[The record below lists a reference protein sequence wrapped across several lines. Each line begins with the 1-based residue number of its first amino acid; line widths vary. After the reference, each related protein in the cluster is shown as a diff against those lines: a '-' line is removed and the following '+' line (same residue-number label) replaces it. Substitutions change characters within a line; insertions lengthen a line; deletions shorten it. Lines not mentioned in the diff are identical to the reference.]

1 MKRKRELN
9 SSLVVA
15 DHGIQPA
22 ETQSILVPGHHRNG
36 QQIQH
41 VQREELIPAAGWGG
55 VCVLQGVGSSVAEGV
70 VARACVR
77 ACVRAV
83 WPLLNNGN
91 VIQPEAERI
100 AAEFAGWKQKHVVHA
115 RIQRVTCARV

>member
-15 DHGIQPA
+15 DHRIQPA

-55 VCVLQGVGSSVAEGV
+55 VCVLASVGQ
-70 VARACVR
+70 VARA
-77 ACVRAV
+77 
-83 WPLLNNGN
+83 WPW
-91 VIQPEAERI
+91 P
-100 AAEFAGWKQKHVVHA
+100 AG
-115 RIQRVTCARV
+115 

>member
-1 MKRKRELN
+1 MKSDSDFVFVFCAEYPTFHSCFFWFTFGVKRKRELN

-36 QQIQH
+36 QDIQH

-77 ACVRAV
+77 ACVRC
-83 WPLLNNGN
+83 G
-91 VIQPEAERI
+91 
-100 AAEFAGWKQKHVVHA
+100 HY
-115 RIQRVTCARV
+115 